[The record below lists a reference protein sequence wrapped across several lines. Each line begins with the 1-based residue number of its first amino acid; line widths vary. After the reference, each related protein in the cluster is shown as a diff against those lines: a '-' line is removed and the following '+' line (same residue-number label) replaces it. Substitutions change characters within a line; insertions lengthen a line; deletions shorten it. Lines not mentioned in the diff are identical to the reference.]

1 MAEMDCKDT
10 RDSVLRGR
18 NALELGLV
26 DPLVGGGG
34 GLGDSK
40 SLAKGSDLL
49 AQCIVRRLQGG
60 MGGADIKDL
69 RLDCIH
75 AL

>member
-49 AQCIVRRLQGG
+49 AQCIV
-60 MGGADIKDL
+60 I
-69 RLDCIH
+69 
-75 AL
+75 